1 MSGRYRMLVAGAALV
16 LLAWAAWWRF
26 DAAAPESAPGVAQAI
41 AGAPEGAAT
50 ARQPAPAES
59 ADSPPAPLA
68 PQAAKAP
75 AEPAASAEFTA
86 NPSVDAPESA
96 SETSVPGRS
105 LAELER
111 RARAGDA
118 KAARD
123 WVDALM
129 QCVQL
134 VYSEVEAPPR
144 YLHHLDWALVG
155 DRIQR
160 PQLTGP
166 LADECRQ
173 IFPNPDIE
181 AAGPLVQSMIAEA
194 LGLWAATG
202 DPFGQLAASMQSLEW
217 PPSVEHWQQQQAWAS
232 AYLDPANPQTLVDL
246 ARVFAFGSRYR
257 YQEAWLL
264 AACDLGY
271 DCSAGGALQ
280 MSLCSRSGVCAA
292 EAYEEE
298 LLQSL
303 PPRRWQIIQSQRRE
317 LLDRLRRGDTRGVFD
332 VPPPG
337 G

>member
-1 MSGRYRMLVAGAALV
+1 MKAHYRLLAATSALV
-16 LLAWAAWWRF
+16 LLAMAAWWRF
-26 DAAAPESAPGVAQAI
+26 DAAGPAAAPGVAQAI
-41 AGAPEGAAT
+41 AGAPEANAT
-50 ARQPAPAES
+50 AGLPAPPES
-59 ADSPPAPLA
+59 ADAPAAPLA
-68 PQAAKAP
+68 AQAVRAP
-75 AEPAASAEFTA
+75 AEPAAAAAAPTPAE
-86 NPSVDAPESA
+86 APESA
-96 SETSVPGRS
+96 PETSVPGRS

-123 WVDALM
+123 WADALM

-134 VYSEVEAPPR
+134 VYSEAEAPPR
-144 YLHHLDWALVG
+144 YLNHLNWALVG
-155 DRIQR
+155 DRRQR
-160 PQLTGP
+160 PLATGP

-181 AAGPLVQSMIAEA
+181 AARPLLQSMIAEA

-246 ARVFAFGSRYR
+246 AQVFAFGSRYR

-317 LLDRLRRGDTRGVFD
+317 LLDRLRRGDARGVFD